1 MADEAQL
8 REYLRRLSVELAEE
22 RRRLHA
28 LRHEPIAILGMACRF
43 PGGVDSPAGLW
54 QLIAEGRDAISPFP
68 ADRGWDL
75 ERLYDP
81 DPDHPGTSYA
91 REGGFL
97 ADAAGFDAGF
107 FGIAPREALAMDPQ
121 QRLLLETSWEA
132 LEGAGVDP
140 VGLRGEPVGVFAGV
154 MYHDY
159 ATRTLAGTEDL
170 EGYFASG
177 TAASVASG
185 RISYALG
192 LEGPAITVDTACSS
206 SLVAMHLAAGALR
219 AGECELALAGG
230 ATAMSLPGVFTE
242 MSRQR
247 GLAPDG
253 RCKSFAEAADGVGWA
268 EGAGVLVLERLSD
281 AERNGHPVLATIRG
295 SAVNQDGASNGLTA
309 PNGPAQE
316 RVIRQALANAGLA
329 PSEVDLVEA
338 HGTGTALGDPIE
350 AGALLATYGQDRER
364 PLYLGSLKSNIGHAQ
379 AAAGV
384 GGVIKAVLAMQN
396 ATMPK
401 TLHVDEPSAKVEWE
415 AGEIE
420 LLSEQR
426 PWEQETERPRRA
438 GVSSF
443 GISGTNAHLILEAGP
458 EPEPAE
464 APAEPERP
472 LPFVLSA
479 KDEAALAEQASNLA
493 AQLRSRPDQSL
504 ADTAFSLARARTA
517 FEHRAAVVATQREEL
532 LGGLDALGQGEAA
545 PGAAGGRAA
554 PGARLAY
561 LLSGQGAQR
570 PGAGRE
576 LYESHPAFREALE
589 EAFAALDPHLERP
602 LADVLFATDP
612 EPLADTAYAQP
623 ALFATGVALH
633 AQLGEMGLEPDL
645 LCGHS
650 VGEIAAAH
658 LAGMLS
664 LPDAAKLV
672 AARGALMSELPAGG
686 AMFAI
691 AATEAEVAEALA
703 GKEQELSLAA
713 LNGPAAV
720 VVSGQEQAALE
731 LAEDFASRG
740 HKTKRLEVSHAF
752 HSPLVEPILAPLEE
766 VAASLSWSEP
776 HTTVISNLD
785 AQPLS
790 LQRAAE
796 PSYWAHHARAPVRF
810 ADSLTALA
818 SQGAAACLELGPSPA
833 LCPMAAATLGEEVAL
848 APTLREGKEEAHTL
862 ALAHATAHCAGI
874 EVDWQRHFEGAG
886 AGVVE
891 LPTYPFQRSRYWL
904 APSPGSDPAALGQQ
918 ATGHP
923 LVGAAIEGPGGEL
936 TMTGSLSL
944 AAQPWLADHAVAATV
959 IAPGTALV
967 EIALAAAQR
976 LGAGALAELT
986 LTAPLVVPE
995 TGRVAV
1001 QLTAAAPEEQGTRR
1015 IEIHSRPA
1023 AEPEAE
1029 WVQNAAGALAP
1040 EPLPAPE
1047 PLTQWPPEGAE
1058 PLEVS
1063 DLYERLA
1070 DAGFDYGPAFR
1081 GLRAAWR
1088 VGEEI
1093 CAEVSLPA
1101 AQGTEAGS
1109 YLLHPALFDAAGH
1122 AAIED
1127 GLRAADTDSGGG
1139 PTIPFAWR
1147 DVQIH
1152 RPGASSLRVRI
1163 GPAADGGARLSLA
1176 AADGAPL
1183 LGVGQMAARPVDPDV
1198 LRAAGRRPPSLYEV
1212 GWEEVAAPVAA
1223 SAGLAIL
1230 GEGGAGIEAE
1240 RHADLES
1247 LLSAIAAG
1255 SPPPQVVL
1263 VDGDGLGEGQL
1274 PSAAHAG
1281 AAELLRIAQE
1291 WAAAGELAGARLC
1304 LLTEGAVATAEERP
1318 NLITAPLWG
1327 LLRSAAAEHPGRFAA
1342 VDVDREPASLAALP
1356 AALASTA
1363 EEPQLA
1369 LRGGTPLVPRLRRVP
1384 DRAGA
1389 GTDGIDSRRTVLVTG
1404 AAGGLG
1410 PLVCRRLV
1418 EHHGARHLLLAS
1430 RRGERAAGVE
1440 ELRAELEALGAEV
1453 RFAACDVGERDR
1465 LEELLGSVP
1474 AERPLGAVFHLA
1486 AILDDG
1492 VLASLDPQRLQRVL
1506 RPKLDAAW
1514 HLHELTAGLE
1524 LSHFVCFSSAAGILG
1539 GAAQASYATA
1549 NAFLDALAS
1558 FRRAEGLAGASLAW
1572 GAWERESDAIE
1583 LVAGS
1588 PEAERLASQIRARLG
1603 LEPIETERGLELLD
1617 LALGR
1622 PEPLLVPA
1630 ELDRHSLRSRASA
1643 GNLPAV
1649 LRGLFPLAAEPR
1661 RASLAERLAGLSGEA
1676 LQAAALDLVSA
1687 EIAAVLGHASAESI
1701 DPDAAFKD
1709 LGFDSL
1715 AAVELRNRLGVATGL
1730 DLPPTL
1736 AFDYPSP
1743 AALAGFLITA
1753 AGIGGDGDDAADSIG
1768 DAELERRID
1777 EMDIDEL
1784 VRETLGPAGPEAG
1797 TEVRG

>member
-1 MADEAQL
+1 MSDEARL
-8 REYLRRLSVELAEE
+8 REYLEKVTVDLRRE
-22 RRRLHA
+22 RRRSKDLETRA
-28 LRHEPIAILGMACRF
+28 AEPIAIVGMACRY
-43 PGGVDSPAGLW
+43 PGGVDSPQELWRLLAG
-54 QLIAEGRDAISPFP
+54 GVDAVSGFP
-68 ADRGWDL
+68 RDRGWDL
-75 ERLYDP
+75 DGLYDP
-81 DPDHPGTSYA
+81 EPGAVGRCYA

-154 MYHDY
+154 MSQEYS
-159 ATRTLAGTEDL
+159 AVEAGVSAGMT
-170 EGYFASG
+170 
-177 TAASVASG
+177 TSVVSG
-185 RISYALG
+185 RVAYALG

-206 SLVAMHLAAGALR
+206 SLVAMHLAGQALR

-230 ATAMSLPGVFTE
+230 VTVLASPNGLILFSL
-242 MSRQR
+242 QR

-401 TLHVDEPSAKVEWE
+401 TLHVDAPSAKVEWE

-458 EPEPAE
+458 EPEPSE

-479 KDEAALAEQASNLA
+479 KDEAALAEQATRLA
-493 AQLRSRPDQSL
+493 AQLRSRPDQGL
-504 ADTAFSLARARTA
+504 PDTAFSLARARTA

-545 PGAAGGRAA
+545 PGAVGGRAA

-576 LYESHPAFREALE
+576 LYESHPAFRAALE
-589 EAFAALDPHLERP
+589 GAFAALDPHLERP
-602 LADVLFATDP
+602 LADVLFGADP

-633 AQLGEMGLEPDL
+633 AQLASIGLEPDL

-713 LNGPAAV
+713 LNGPAAL
-720 VVSGQEQAALE
+720 VVSGQEQAAIE

-752 HSPLVEPILAPLEE
+752 HSPLVEPALDQLSQ

-796 PSYWAHHARAPVRF
+796 PSYWARHARAPVRF

-862 ALAHATAHCAGI
+862 ALALATAHCAGVA
-874 EVDWQRHFEGAG
+874 VDWQRHFEGSG
-886 AGVVE
+886 AKRAP

-904 APSPGSDPAALGQQ
+904 APSSGSDPAALGQQ

-967 EIALAAAQR
+967 EIALAAAER

-1023 AEPEAE
+1023 AEEEAE

-1047 PLTQWPPEGAE
+1047 PLAQWPPEGAE

-1093 CAEVSLPA
+1093 LRRGLPSRRPGHRGRLLPA
-1101 AQGTEAGS
+1101 APGAVRCGPARRGAGRRADRAGA
-1109 YLLHPALFDAAGH
+1109 ALR
-1122 AAIED
+1122 
-1127 GLRAADTDSGGG
+1127 LGGG
-1139 PTIPFAWR
+1139 PTWR
-1147 DVQIH
+1147 ARRLAPAPQAQPRRRWRCPARL
-1152 RPGASSLRVRI
+1152 RPGRRAAAGGAFGRHPPGQPGRPAGGAASRPAPAPARVGR
-1163 GPAADGGARLSLA
+1163 GRRAGGAR
-1176 AADGAPL
+1176 APCPR
-1183 LGVGQMAARPVDPDV
+1183 GPAR
-1198 LRAAGRRPPSLYEV
+1198 RAGRRAGRRSRPLRLAR
-1212 GWEEVAAPVAA
+1212 AARRRLRRRGGR
-1223 SAGLAIL
+1223 AGRRRRRAR
-1230 GEGGAGIEAE
+1230 GGRGGAGRRDRPLA
-1240 RHADLES
+1240 R
-1247 LLSAIAAG
+1247 
-1255 SPPPQVVL
+1255 P
-1263 VDGDGLGEGQL
+1263 
-1274 PSAAHAG
+1274 AG
-1281 AAELLRIAQE
+1281 AR
-1291 WAAAGELAGARLC
+1291 AAAGMG
-1304 LLTEGAVATAEERP
+1304 
-1318 NLITAPLWG
+1318 
-1327 LLRSAAAEHPGRFAA
+1327 
-1342 VDVDREPASLAALP
+1342 
-1356 AALASTA
+1356 
-1363 EEPQLA
+1363 
-1369 LRGGTPLVPRLRRVP
+1369 
-1384 DRAGA
+1384 
-1389 GTDGIDSRRTVLVTG
+1389 
-1404 AAGGLG
+1404 
-1410 PLVCRRLV
+1410 
-1418 EHHGARHLLLAS
+1418 
-1430 RRGERAAGVE
+1430 
-1440 ELRAELEALGAEV
+1440 
-1453 RFAACDVGERDR
+1453 
-1465 LEELLGSVP
+1465 
-1474 AERPLGAVFHLA
+1474 
-1486 AILDDG
+1486 
-1492 VLASLDPQRLQRVL
+1492 
-1506 RPKLDAAW
+1506 
-1514 HLHELTAGLE
+1514 
-1524 LSHFVCFSSAAGILG
+1524 
-1539 GAAQASYATA
+1539 
-1549 NAFLDALAS
+1549 
-1558 FRRAEGLAGASLAW
+1558 
-1572 GAWERESDAIE
+1572 
-1583 LVAGS
+1583 
-1588 PEAERLASQIRARLG
+1588 
-1603 LEPIETERGLELLD
+1603 
-1617 LALGR
+1617 
-1622 PEPLLVPA
+1622 
-1630 ELDRHSLRSRASA
+1630 
-1643 GNLPAV
+1643 
-1649 LRGLFPLAAEPR
+1649 
-1661 RASLAERLAGLSGEA
+1661 
-1676 LQAAALDLVSA
+1676 
-1687 EIAAVLGHASAESI
+1687 
-1701 DPDAAFKD
+1701 
-1709 LGFDSL
+1709 
-1715 AAVELRNRLGVATGL
+1715 
-1730 DLPPTL
+1730 
-1736 AFDYPSP
+1736 
-1743 AALAGFLITA
+1743 
-1753 AGIGGDGDDAADSIG
+1753 
-1768 DAELERRID
+1768 
-1777 EMDIDEL
+1777 
-1784 VRETLGPAGPEAG
+1784 
-1797 TEVRG
+1797 